1 MSHMYIIFIP
11 NFKKKYIGMESI
23 KFNTIEDYIDAQPI
37 EKRATLQKMR
47 FIIQKAAPKAIEGIS
62 YNMPVFKLD
71 GLLVY
76 FASFKNHYGFFPF
89 PDAISAFKKELA
101 SYKTSKGGIQF
112 PADKPLPVK
121 LIQAIVK
128 FRIKQNK
135 EKARLKKLKK

>member
-1 MSHMYIIFIP
+1 MSHMYIIFIT
-11 NFKKKYIGMESI
+11 NFIKKYIGMESI

-101 SYKTSKGGIQF
+101 PYKTSKGGIQF

-135 EKARLKKLKK
+135 EKASLKKLKK